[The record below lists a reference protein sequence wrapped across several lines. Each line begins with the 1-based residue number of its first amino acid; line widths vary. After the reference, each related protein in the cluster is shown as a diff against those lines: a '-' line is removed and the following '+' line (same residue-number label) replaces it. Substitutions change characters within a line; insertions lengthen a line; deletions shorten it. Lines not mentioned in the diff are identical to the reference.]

1 MKTKMLKRAVIK
13 EELVA
18 ITGDFISALIL
29 NQFLYWSERI
39 DFVDKYIK
47 EEGERENT
55 YGQNPDG
62 TYAKE
67 NINYNSLLSQ
77 GFVYKKASELNEELM
92 LNLSEVSIR
101 KYIKALVLKGF
112 LIQRTNPKYKWDKTF
127 QYRVDLLK
135 VRESLD
141 IRGCSLDGYAILK
154 NLAAKQRNFAV
165 EQENFAVELRNL
177 AAIPEITT
185 EITTEITKEEE
196 KKTSSLKDSLKD
208 KKDKPRY
215 DPDIENLALRL
226 ADFILFNNPKNVSLA
241 PDKRKKTILLWC
253 ADIDKLHRVDK
264 QSIGDII
271 AVIEWCQKDN
281 FWKNNILSASKL
293 RKQWD
298 KLFLKMRDRKKV
310 EPKTSPI
317 WLAGAKDE
325 DAPLS
330 PVWLAGAKDENAP
343 PSPVWLAGAIEG
355 EPKPSPVWLVG
366 ADDY

>member
-1 MKTKMLKRAVIK
+1 MLKRAVIK

-77 GFVYKKASELNEELM
+77 GFIYKKASELNEELM

-101 KYIKALVLKGF
+101 KYIKVLVLKGF

-141 IRGCSLDGYAILK
+141 FQGYSLDGYAILK
-154 NLAAKQRNFAV
+154 NLAAKQRNFAI

-185 EITTEITKEEE
+185 EITTEITEEEE
-196 KKTSSLKDSLKD
+196 KKTSSPKTTSFKEKKIKKEKKILSNEEWLNSLKLNKAYEGLD
-208 KKDKPRY
+208 IERLHGKMLAWCEVKGKKPTRARLLNWLNREERPMQGKSSKDK
-215 DPDIENLALRL
+215 
-226 ADFILFNNPKNVSLA
+226 
-241 PDKRKKTILLWC
+241 
-253 ADIDKLHRVDK
+253 
-264 QSIGDII
+264 
-271 AVIEWCQKDN
+271 
-281 FWKNNILSASKL
+281 
-293 RKQWD
+293 
-298 KLFLKMRDRKKV
+298 
-310 EPKTSPI
+310 
-317 WLAGAKDE
+317 
-325 DAPLS
+325 DAPL
-330 PVWLAGAKDENAP
+330 
-343 PSPVWLAGAIEG
+343 SPVWLAGAIEG

-366 ADDY
+366 ADD